1 MKSAA
6 LPVFSSQEWLSAKVL
21 VSDTKENHS
30 PPTARPLYHKATEH
44 ADYAGLDMQSHQGNI
59 RVDKLHTNH
68 NIYVYIYICI
78 FMVVSI
84 VMGVPQKRW
93 MVYFMEQSNLKWMV

>member
-68 NIYVYIYICI
+68 NIYVYIYMYIYGGFHSHGGTPKTLDGLFHGTI
-78 FMVVSI
+78 
-84 VMGVPQKRW
+84 
-93 MVYFMEQSNLKWMV
+93 